1 MEVTMSD
8 LRHST
13 RALLSSIALSAAVL
27 VAGCMVGPPT
37 PIEWLLECHG
47 PACEYSPGPW
57 VRSNAA
63 EIAADG
69 GEITVPF
76 LCRPPKVTRNQM
88 RAIAYTLAT
97 GAWRAVSVHAP
108 TSSASHSSIRAVRG
122 DPHAIRNCAADCSR
136 FAYLARVSTKSRPGY
151 PSDEFYEVFYS
162 DNGKVRQLTN
172 LDDSNVKYSH
182 VEMSADARKVLVQSN
197 ISEKLA
203 LVDVESGAVTDVP
216 LRDAIWK
223 DCTSR

>member
-1 MEVTMSD
+1 MSD

-57 VRSNAA
+57 VRSSAV

-76 LCRPPKVTRNQM
+76 LCRPPKMTRNQT
-88 RAIAYTLAT
+88 RAVAYTVAT
-97 GAWRAVSVHAP
+97 REWRAVPVPAP
-108 TSSASHSSIRAVRG
+108 GAHTTDVRAVPG
-122 DPHAIRNCAADCSR
+122 DRFSVRSCAADCGK
-136 FAYLARVSTKSRPGY
+136 FAYLARIDKKNPKDRY
-151 PSDEFYEVFYS
+151 EEFYEVFYS